1 MNNIE
6 HTINFIKSKDE
17 TKLLINQVND
27 SIGLFYLN
35 LISKEAESK
44 KIKLNYKDVLSK
56 EINKNLFEEEE
67 IYICFSNNKKII
79 ENYINADNKCVIFTD
94 YKNFRIFSDKVLT
107 INGYNYQKDIDYYL
121 KEKHQIRDTEII
133 EYCTSSPYLTFSEL
147 SKYMVNRSNYI
158 KENRIEEK
166 NNFILE
172 IRKNIFSLKKFNK
185 SPQEIYNHLKLEVRY
200 KKFNFLI
207 Y

>member
-107 INGYNYQKDIDYYL
+107 IIGYNYQIDIDYYL

-133 EYCTSSPYLTFSEL
+133 E
-147 SKYMVNRSNYI
+147 
-158 KENRIEEK
+158 
-166 NNFILE
+166 
-172 IRKNIFSLKKFNK
+172 
-185 SPQEIYNHLKLEVRY
+185 
-200 KKFNFLI
+200 
-207 Y
+207 